1 MATHQER
8 DLTFL
13 PLFTMQNQQQP
24 WSGSPYNYS
33 PQGAVPLDKQATPP
47 LQHPIPQHPI
57 TNFNPSVHQQP
68 AASPGFAQQPPAQ
81 QPYGYAP
88 PPPAGGQAIQYNNNM
103 YNNFGFNDPTTQL
116 GMQFAGN
123 AVAQGTAYM
132 ERNV

>member
-1 MATHQER
+1 
-8 DLTFL
+8 
-13 PLFTMQNQQQP
+13 MQNQQQP
-24 WSGSPYNYS
+24 WGGSPYNYN
-33 PQGAVPLDKQATPP
+33 PQGAMPLDNKQNTPP

-68 AASPGFAQQPPAQ
+68 AAASPGFAQPQPQ
-81 QPYGYAP
+81 QQAYGYAP
-88 PPPAGGQAIQYNNNM
+88 PTPGQGGQYNNNM